1 MNQTENELFALR
13 QQHLALLKQQK
24 TAYIN
29 HFKPSHTS
37 QALHQSFDESSK
49 QDLATQNVNC
59 SVAGRVMLKRA
70 MGKSSFISIQDK
82 AGIIQAYIRQ
92 DTIGESEYEDFK
104 KVDLGDIVGVTG
116 TLFKT
121 NTGELSVN
129 TTQLVL
135 ISKSLRPLP
144 DKHKGLN
151 DTEIRYRQRYLD
163 LITNPKSRDRFVTRT
178 KIINQIRQF
187 FISQDFLEVETPM
200 MHSIPGGANA
210 RPFITHHNA
219 LDMQLYLRIAPE
231 LHLKRLLVGGLDR
244 VFEINRNFRNEGV
257 STSHNPEFTMLEFYQ
272 AYADYIDAMT
282 QVENLLHG
290 LAKLIDDSGV
300 LAYQEHSISYQ
311 QPFTRLSLADAVLQY
326 NPELNPALINDNDA
340 LQQYAST
347 KGIATK
353 QNWGWGKTLS
363 TIFEETVEDKLIQPT
378 FITHYPTEISPL
390 ARVNDKNPEITDRFE
405 LFIAG
410 FEIANGFSE
419 LNDPEIQAATFKQQ
433 QQSKADGDDEAM
445 FYDSEYITALEYGMP
460 PAAGTGIGID
470 RLVMLLTNAKSI
482 RDVLLFP
489 LMRHK

>member
-13 QQHLALLKQQK
+13 QQHLTLLKKQK
-24 TAYIN
+24 KAYIN
-29 HFKPSHTS
+29 NFKPKDTS
-37 QALHQSFDESSK
+37 QALHQSFDALSK
-49 QDLATQNVNC
+49 QDLTTQTVNC

-82 AGIIQAYIRQ
+82 AGTIQAYIRQ
-92 DTIGESEYEDFK
+92 DTIGASEYEDFK
-104 KVDLGDIVGVTG
+104 KVDLGDIVGVAG

-163 LITNPKSRDRFVTRT
+163 LITNPQSRDRFVTRT

-272 AYADYIDAMT
+272 AYADYTDAMT

-300 LAYQEHSISYQ
+300 LAYQEHSISYH
-311 QPFTRLSLADAVLQY
+311 QPFARLALADAVLQY

-340 LQQYAST
+340 LKQYAAT

-390 ARVNDKNPEITDRFE
+390 ARVNDANPAITDRFE

>member
-1 MNQTENELFALR
+1 
-13 QQHLALLKQQK
+13 
-24 TAYIN
+24 
-29 HFKPSHTS
+29 
-37 QALHQSFDESSK
+37 
-49 QDLATQNVNC
+49 
-59 SVAGRVMLKRA
+59 

-82 AGIIQAYIRQ
+82 DSTIQAYIRQ
-92 DTIGESEYEDFK
+92 DTIGESEYVDFK
-104 KVDLGDIVGVTG
+104 KIDLGDIVGVTG

-129 TTQLVL
+129 AKQLVI

-272 AYADYIDAMT
+272 AYSDYTDAMT

-290 LAKLIDDSGV
+290 LATLIDDSGV

-311 QPFTRLSLADAVLQY
+311 QPFARLALAKRCSV
-326 NPELNPALINDNDA
+326 
-340 LQQYAST
+340 
-347 KGIATK
+347 
-353 QNWGWGKTLS
+353 
-363 TIFEETVEDKLIQPT
+363 TI
-378 FITHYPTEISPL
+378 
-390 ARVNDKNPEITDRFE
+390 
-405 LFIAG
+405 
-410 FEIANGFSE
+410 
-419 LNDPEIQAATFKQQ
+419 
-433 QQSKADGDDEAM
+433 
-445 FYDSEYITALEYGMP
+445 
-460 PAAGTGIGID
+460 
-470 RLVMLLTNAKSI
+470 
-482 RDVLLFP
+482 
-489 LMRHK
+489 